1 MSDESLESLRQDID
15 QVDDDLVDL
24 LARRQQTIRR
34 IADFKARTSAPL
46 RDVLREARQI
56 ARLAERARA
65 QHLDELFVVRVFRE
79 VLDHSVRTQEMQLG
93 GVARAVANRPVTVVY
108 QGAEGA
114 FSHIAGRRFFGPR
127 QAPAT
132 FRGTQTFRA
141 MLEEVR
147 SGAADYAMLP
157 IENTTSGSVHDAYD
171 ALSHTDLAIIGEEV
185 LRIEMCLVGIA
196 DVPLE
201 SLRKVYSHPQAL
213 SQCTAF
219 LASLPQCTVETFID
233 TAMSVERV
241 KEEGDPAHAAI
252 ASAEAAALHGLH
264 VIRRD
269 IANHR
274 ENYTRFL
281 VIAREPEPWDR
292 RVPCKTSVMF
302 VTQHERGALLSCL
315 NVLSGHGLNL
325 TKLESRPRPGRPFE
339 YLFYVDFEGNM
350 QEPNVQRA
358 LDEIAGLT
366 KSLKIFGSYP
376 ARTLRADAVPA
387 DLEAAA
393 PPVANG

>member
-1 MSDESLESLRQDID
+1 MPDDSLDDLRVQID
-15 QVDDDLVDL
+15 DLDDQLVDL
-24 LARRQQTIRR
+24 LARRQAVIRQV
-34 IADFKARTSAPL
+34 ADFKARTNAPL
-46 RDVLREARQI
+46 RDVLREARQV

-65 QHLDELFVVRVFRE
+65 AGLDELFVVRILRE
-79 VLDHSVRTQEMQLG
+79 VLDFSVRTQEMQLG
-93 GVARAVANRPVTVVY
+93 AGERAERSRPAAVVF
-108 QGAEGA
+108 QGADGA

-127 QAPAT
+127 QSNVT
-132 FRGTQTFRA
+132 YRGVQTFRA

-185 LRIEMCLVGIA
+185 LRIEMCLIGLAEVSL
-196 DVPLE
+196 DD
-201 SLRKVYSHPQAL
+201 LRKVYSHPQAL

-219 LASLPQCTVETFID
+219 LASLKQATVETFVD
-233 TAMSVERV
+233 TAMSVERI
-241 KEEGDPAHAAI
+241 KDENDPTHAAI

-264 VIRRD
+264 VLRRD

-281 VIAREPEPWDR
+281 VIAREAEPWDR
-292 RVPCKTSVMF
+292 RVSCKTSVMF
-302 VTQHERGALLSCL
+302 VTSHERGALLSVL
-315 NVLSGHGLNL
+315 NVVAGHGLNL

-339 YLFYVDFEGNM
+339 YLFYVDFEGNVADS
-350 QEPNVQRA
+350 NVQRA

-366 KSLKIFGSYP
+366 RSLKIFGSYP
-376 ARTLRADAVPA
+376 ARTTKA
-387 DLEAAA
+387 E
-393 PPVANG
+393 

>member
-1 MSDESLESLRQDID
+1 
-15 QVDDDLVDL
+15 V
-24 LARRQQTIRR
+24 IRR
-34 IADFKARTSAPL
+34 VADFKARTNAPL

-56 ARLAERARA
+56 ARQAERARA
-65 QHLDELFVVRVFRE
+65 AGLDELFVARILRE
-79 VLDHSVRTQEMQLG
+79 ILDFSVRTQEVQLG
-93 GVARAVANRPVTVVY
+93 AGARAERARPAIVLF
-108 QGAEGA
+108 QGADGA

-127 QAPAT
+127 QSNVT
-132 FRGTQTFRA
+132 YRGVQTFRA

-147 SGAADYAMLP
+147 SGSADYAMLP

-185 LRIEMCLVGIA
+185 LRIEMCLIGIA
-196 DVPLE
+196 EVPLE
-201 SLRKVYSHPQAL
+201 SLRKIYSHPQAL

-219 LASLPQCTVETFID
+219 LASLPHATVETFVD
-233 TAMSVERV
+233 TAMSVERI
-241 KEEGDPAHAAI
+241 KQENDPTHAAI

-264 VIRRD
+264 VLRRD

-292 RVPCKTSVMF
+292 RVACKTSVMF
-302 VTQHERGALLSCL
+302 VTSHERGALLSVL
-315 NVLSGHGLNL
+315 NVVAGHGLNL

-339 YLFYVDFEGNM
+339 YLFYVDFEGNVA
-350 QEPNVQRA
+350 EPNVQRA

-376 ARTLRADAVPA
+376 ARTVRA
-387 DLEAAA
+387 EE
-393 PPVANG
+393 

>member
-1 MSDESLESLRQDID
+1 MSDDSLDDLRVQIDDID
-15 QVDDDLVDL
+15 DQLVDL
-24 LARRQQTIRR
+24 LARRQQVIRR
-34 IADFKARTSAPL
+34 VADFKARTNAPL

-65 QHLDELFVVRVFRE
+65 AGLDELFVTRVLRE
-79 VLDHSVRTQEMQLG
+79 VLEFSVRTQELQLG
-93 GVARAVANRPVTVVY
+93 ASARAEHARPATVVF
-108 QGAEGA
+108 QGSDGA

-127 QAPAT
+127 QSNVT
-132 FRGTQTFRA
+132 YRGVQTFRA

-147 SGAADYAMLP
+147 SGTADYAMLP

-185 LRIEMCLVGIA
+185 LRIEMCLISIT

-201 SLRKVYSHPQAL
+201 SLRKIYSHPQAL

-219 LASLPQCTVETFID
+219 LASLPHATVETFVD

-241 KEEGDPAHAAI
+241 KHENNPAHAAI

-264 VIRRD
+264 VLRRD

-281 VIAREPEPWDR
+281 VIARETEPWDR

-302 VTQHERGALLSCL
+302 VTSHERGALLSVL
-315 NVLSGHGLNL
+315 NVVAGHGLNL

-339 YLFYVDFEGNM
+339 YLFYVDFEGNVA
-350 QEPNVQRA
+350 EPNVQRA
-358 LDEIAGLT
+358 LDEMAGLT

-376 ARTLRADAVPA
+376 ARTVKT
-387 DLEAAA
+387 E
-393 PPVANG
+393 

>member
-1 MSDESLESLRQDID
+1 MSDESLDALRTQIDDID
-15 QVDDDLVDL
+15 DQLVDL
-24 LARRQQTIRR
+24 LASRQEVIRR
-34 IADFKARTSAPL
+34 VADFKSRTNAPL
-46 RDVLREARQI
+46 RDVLREARQV

-65 QHLDELFVVRVFRE
+65 AGLDELFVVRILRE
-79 VLDHSVRTQEMQLG
+79 VLDFSVRTQEVQLG
-93 GVARAVANRPVTVVY
+93 AASRPDRIRPAIVVF

-127 QAPAT
+127 QSNVT
-132 FRGTQTFRA
+132 YRGVQTFRA

-185 LRIEMCLVGIA
+185 LRIEMCLIGIA
-196 DVPLE
+196 EVPLDA
-201 SLRKVYSHPQAL
+201 LRRIYSHPQAL

-219 LASLPQCTVETFID
+219 LASLPQATVETFVD
-233 TAMSVERV
+233 TAMSVERI
-241 KEEGDPAHAAI
+241 KEENDPTHAAI

-264 VIRRD
+264 VLRRD

-281 VIAREPEPWDR
+281 VIAREAEPWDR

-302 VTQHERGALLSCL
+302 VTSHERGALLAVL
-315 NVLSGHGLNL
+315 NVVAGHGLNL

-339 YLFYVDFEGNM
+339 YLFYVDFEGNVV
-350 QEPNVQRA
+350 EPNVQKA
-358 LDEIAGLT
+358 LDEISGLT

-376 ARTLRADAVPA
+376 ARTMKA
-387 DLEAAA
+387 E
-393 PPVANG
+393 

>member
-1 MSDESLESLRQDID
+1 MHLFHNLPMSEDTLEGLREEID
-15 QVDDDLVDL
+15 HVDDDLIDVL
-24 LARRQQTIRR
+24 VRRMETVKRV
-34 IADFKARTSAPL
+34 AAFKARTHAPL
-46 RDVLREARQI
+46 RDPLREARQI
-56 ARLAERARA
+56 ARLADRARSRG
-65 QHLDELFVVRVFRE
+65 LDELFVARIFRE
-79 VLDHSVRTQEMQLG
+79 VVDFSVRTQELHLG
-93 GVARAVANRPVTVVY
+93 AGPRAEAGRPITVVF

-114 FSHIAGRRFFGPR
+114 FSHIAGRRFFAPR
-127 QAPAT
+127 QSVVSY
-132 FRGTQTFRA
+132 RGLPTFRA
-141 MLEEVR
+141 MLEDVR
-147 SGAADYAMLP
+147 NGSADYGMLP

-171 ALSHTDLAIIGEEV
+171 ALSHTDLAIVGEEV

-196 DVPLE
+196 EVPLD

-241 KEEGDPAHAAI
+241 KLENDPTHAAI

-281 VIAREPEPWDR
+281 VIAREAEPFDP

-302 VTQHERGALLSCL
+302 VMQHERGALLACL
-315 NVLSGHGLNL
+315 GVLAGHGLNL
-325 TKLESRPRPGRPFE
+325 TKLESRPMPGRPFE
-339 YLFYVDFEGNM
+339 YLFYVDFEGNIADAA
-350 QEPNVQRA
+350 VQAA
-358 LDEIAGLT
+358 LDELAPLT
-366 KSLKIFGSYP
+366 RSLKIFGSYP
-376 ARTLRADAVPA
+376 SRTTKG
-387 DLEAAA
+387 EE
-393 PPVANG
+393 GGSS